1 MGEYGPEIT
10 PDLDAFRA
18 VILFQWKKDT
28 SVEEEEGKLIATRF
42 IISYLK
48 RKRKYF

>member
-1 MGEYGPEIT
+1 MGEHGPEVT
-10 PDLDAFRA
+10 PYLDTFHA
-18 VILFQWKKDT
+18 VILFHWKKDT

-48 RKRKYF
+48 RKIKYF